1 MCGRFSLDRTA
12 DVLEARFK
20 AKLRISN
27 YTPLYNIGP
36 GMPAACIPMDDA
48 EGIFMYHWGLAPQSK
63 EGVARNLINARTE
76 TVCSKW
82 PFAKLVKTGRC
93 IVPASGYVEWKAI
106 GKSKIPFLHKVR
118 GQELFSMAGI
128 FEDNGDS
135 RRFTLLTM
143 PAGPIA
149 AGIHDRMPVILENA
163 EAEEW
168 LDGKSDPEKLA
179 KNFLLKKEAALEAF
193 SVSTKLNRSF
203 DNDPKLMEPC
213 SYSIPE
219 QLSLF

>member
-48 EGIFMYHWGLAPQSK
+48 EGIYMYHWGLAPQSK

-93 IVPASGYVEWKAI
+93 IVPASGYIEWKAI
-106 GKSKIPFLHKVR
+106 GKGKIPFLHKVH
-118 GQELFSMAGI
+118 GQDLFPMAGI
-128 FEDNGDS
+128 FEDHGDN

-149 AGIHDRMPVILENA
+149 SGIHDRMPVILENA

-168 LDGKSDPEKLA
+168 LDGKSDPENLA
-179 KNFLLKKEAALEAF
+179 KNFLLKKEAAIEAF
-193 SVSTKLNRSF
+193 SVSQKLNRSF